1 MTTSWRVVER
11 DTART
16 VVDRLEIADGYW
28 SRLVGLQF
36 RAEPPTGSGLLLAP
50 CSSIHTFFMLFPIDL
65 VMLDRSGCVLEVRRG
80 VRPWRVVMPAR
91 RTYAIL
97 EVPTGRDLGIAE
109 GQTLRLEPPAG
120 GRRRLSK
127 RLAAWVYEPTT

>member
-1 MTTSWRVVER
+1 MTSAWRVVER

-28 SRLVGLQF
+28 PRLVGLQF
-36 RAEPPTGSGLLLAP
+36 RAEPPPGFGLLLAP
-50 CSSIHTFFMLFPIDL
+50 CSSIHTFFMRFAIDL

-80 VRPWRVVMPAR
+80 VRPWRVVMPVR

-97 EVPTGRDLGIAE
+97 EVPSGRDPGIAA
-109 GQTLRLEPPAG
+109 GQSLRLEPPAG

-127 RLAAWVYEPTT
+127 RLAAWVLEPTT